1 MEKQEVEEVEE
12 GTNPAGHDG
21 QQQNGAVAVQ
31 TGLSLLSDGDQ
42 PEVSLDPPA
51 RSRKLTFAEALV
63 DAGMLPTEDVGKAQT
78 ASNREEIS
86 LPRILSRDGFIVS
99 RDLAAFMALQL
110 GLTMVDLRS
119 ENLDPEVVHL
129 LPQDIALRYTV
140 LALRRDDGA
149 ITVAMADPTDLQTLQ
164 DLTARTGFR
173 IDPVV
178 AEDQELQE
186 HIAIAYRL
194 ERRRPGE
201 EDGVD

>member
-1 MEKQEVEEVEE
+1 MEKQEVEE